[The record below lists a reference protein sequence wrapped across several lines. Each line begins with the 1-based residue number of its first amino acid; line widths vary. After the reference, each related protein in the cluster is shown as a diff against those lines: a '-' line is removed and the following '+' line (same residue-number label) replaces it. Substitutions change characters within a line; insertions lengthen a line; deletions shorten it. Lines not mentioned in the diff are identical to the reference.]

1 MKDRWKLNPLFRLFA
16 VYLLLVVLFITAGI
30 GLFYFLFSIPEP
42 EGLSLASWP
51 STFTD
56 NFSVWMENDKGTLQ
70 IEEIGLKRLDEYGLW
85 LQVIDESGQ
94 EVFSHN
100 KPEDFPTSYT
110 ASELMSF
117 GTSTYADGNTI
128 FVSSFEKAGR
138 TWNYLIG
145 FPYDVGKYIL
155 YYNGEAVSRLRSVFT
170 SSTFTPS
177 VFAPFVLVVFFAGM
191 ALFLIYGVWLTRQT
205 GKIVKGI
212 GNISRRDYKT
222 LPEKG
227 IFGSIYMALN
237 KMDEEIRHSDQ
248 IKEETDRVRRE
259 WITNITHDLKTPL
272 SPVKGYAE
280 LLADGTDVDA
290 KAAQEY
296 GTIILKN
303 VDYAEKL
310 MNDLKLTYQLESG
323 AFPFHPQQ
331 VRLVRYLKELVI
343 DIANDPTFSNRD
355 IEFESESNLSEL
367 TVAIDPDLF
376 RRAVGNLV
384 VNALVHNPP
393 DTKVIVSVSEDK
405 QKGICITVRDNGV
418 GIKEA
423 EQAELFTRYYRGTN
437 TKEKPEGSGLGLAIA
452 KQIVVLHGGDIAVK
466 SKSGEGTEFSIL
478 LPAN

>member
-1 MKDRWKLNPLFRLFA
+1 MA
-16 VYLLLVVLFITAGI
+16 T
-30 GLFYFLFSIPEP
+30 
-42 EGLSLASWP
+42 WP
-51 STFTD
+51 NRFTD
-56 NFSVWMENDKGTLQ
+56 NFSIWMKNDKGTLQ
-70 IEEIGLKRLDEYGLW
+70 IEDIGLERLDEYDLW
-85 LQVIDESGQ
+85 LQVIDETGQ

-100 KPEDFPTSYT
+100 KPENFPAKYT
-110 ASELMSF
+110 ASELMAFS
-117 GTSTYADGNTI
+117 TSDYEDGNTV
-128 FVSSFEKAGR
+128 FVSSFEEDGQ

-145 FPYDVGKYIL
+145 FPYDVGKYML
-155 YYNGEAVSRLRSVFT
+155 YYNGEVVGRLKPVFT
-170 SSTFTPS
+170 LSLFG
-177 VFAPFVLVVFFAGM
+177 VIFAGS
-191 ALFLIYGVWLTRQT
+191 ALFLIYGIWLTRQT
-205 GKIVKGI
+205 GKIAKGI
-212 GNISRRDYKT
+212 GNISRRVYKT
-222 LPEKG
+222 IPEKG
-227 IFGSIYMALN
+227 TFGSVYMALN
-237 KMDEEIRHSDQ
+237 KMNEEIRHSDQ

-418 GIKEA
+418 GIKAA

-452 KQIVVLHGGDIAVK
+452 KQIVVLHGGNIAVK